1 MNFWE
6 GLFRWKITNDNCGS
20 PCTHLCNCLVSGLSL
35 NLTKS
40 SIWSFGLLPKIFFPR
55 NFKTIISVKLK
66 VSKLFILYS
75 NFQSQVF
82 CCTWFFKKCYTSGEK
97 WHVFRLIKNIITYK
111 EIVLYMEIYQID
123 QLTQVVRQCSH
134 TLDYCN
140 SIDIQ

>member
-1 MNFWE
+1 MLMNLWE
-6 GLFRWKITNDNCGS
+6 GLFQWKITNDNCGY

-55 NFKTIISVKLK
+55 NFKTIFCVKLK

-82 CCTWFFKKCYTSGEK
+82 CCDFGNAIHLEKK
-97 WHVFRLIKNIITYK
+97 WHVFRLIKNIINYK
-111 EIVLYMEIYQID
+111 EIIVYGNISGWSN
-123 QLTQVVRQCSH
+123 LTGGEAMQSSNL
-134 TLDYCN
+134 LD
-140 SIDIQ
+140 